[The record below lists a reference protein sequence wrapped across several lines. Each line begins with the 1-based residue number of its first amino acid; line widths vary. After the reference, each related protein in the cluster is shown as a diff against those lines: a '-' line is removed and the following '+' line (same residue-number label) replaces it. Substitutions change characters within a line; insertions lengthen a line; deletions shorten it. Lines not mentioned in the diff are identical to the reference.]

1 MICIDRKNV
10 ASYLSHISI
19 LLNNMKIPSYMLLDS
34 STTDFFKEGHV
45 TLSTVNKAKGNECGV
60 VIICGVDAVFTNPD
74 NVVMRDMLFTSMTRT
89 KGWLTLTGCSE
100 SMDLL
105 VAEYKALRDHNY
117 ELHFNQPAKQDTK
130 NIINVSRAATKFQEK
145 FLEELGKL
153 RQTGIGEDE
162 IKRIVS
168 QLTELVNGGKE

>member
-1 MICIDRKNV
+1 M
-10 ASYLSHISI
+10 
-19 LLNNMKIPSYMLLDS
+19 
-34 STTDFFKEGHV
+34 G
-45 TLSTVNKAKGNECGV
+45 G
-60 VIICGVDAVFTNPD
+60 
-74 NVVMRDMLFTSMTRT
+74 
-89 KGWLTLTGCSE
+89 GWLTLTGCSE
-100 SMDLL
+100 RMDLL
-105 VAEYKALRDHNY
+105 VAEYKALKNHNY
-117 ELHFNQPAKQDTK
+117 KLHFNQPAKQDTK